1 MAREVHI
8 GGIAVENA
16 DFTVKYTDKKVNDAV
31 FTTVFRTE
39 IINIDNMEITGTKT
53 WVDNGNAYG
62 TRPGDLTLTLWR
74 TTTPDDDASIDIRIG
89 RDACLAEARR
99 RWQRVDLHL

>member
-1 MAREVHI
+1 M
-8 GGIAVENA
+8 
-16 DFTVKYTDKKVNDAV
+16 DDAV

-62 TRPGDLTLTLWR
+62 TRSSSPPLTLRQT
-74 TTTPDDDASIDIRIG
+74 
-89 RDACLAEARR
+89 
-99 RWQRVDLHL
+99 